1 MFRPI
6 LPKLTEIRA
15 LNRSNLLFCLDV
27 TTINPRQ
34 ANHKSPRLKLAQG
47 DCRDSYRGFL
57 PINRD
62 PLPTEKRTSSSTSS
76 ELLFNL
82 GFLLTWFSEPSS
94 DLRPPALGC
103 ISSYFFFSCKE
114 RREVLSV

>member
-15 LNRSNLLFCLDV
+15 LNHSNLLFSLDV
-27 TTINPRQ
+27 TAINPRQ
-34 ANHKSPRLKLAQG
+34 ANHKSPRLKLSQG
-47 DCRDSYRGFL
+47 DCRDSYSGSS

-62 PLPTEKRTSSSTSS
+62 PLLTEKRTSPISS
-76 ELLFNL
+76 ELLFNFV
-82 GFLLTWFSEPSS
+82 FLLTRFSEPSS
-94 DLRPPALGC
+94 DLRLPALGC

>member
-15 LNRSNLLFCLDV
+15 LNRSNLLFCLNV
-27 TTINPRQ
+27 TAINPRQ
-34 ANHKSPRLKLAQG
+34 ANHKSLRLKLSQG
-47 DCRDSYRGFL
+47 DCRDSYRGSS

-62 PLPTEKRTSSSTSS
+62 PLPTEKRTSSPISS
-76 ELLFNL
+76 ELLFNFV
-82 GFLLTWFSEPSS
+82 FLLARFSEPSS
-94 DLRPPALGC
+94 DLRLSALGC

-114 RREVLSV
+114 RREVLS

>member
-15 LNRSNLLFCLDV
+15 LNRSNLIFCLDV
-27 TTINPRQ
+27 TAINPRP
-34 ANHKSPRLKLAQG
+34 ANHKSPRLKLSQG
-47 DCRDSYRGFL
+47 DCRDSHEGGSS

-62 PLPTEKRTSSSTSS
+62 PLPMKK
-76 ELLFNL
+76 ELLSFNFCRIAL
-82 GFLLTWFSEPSS
+82 PARLVSEPLS

-103 ISSYFFFSCKE
+103 I
-114 RREVLSV
+114 

>member
-15 LNRSNLLFCLDV
+15 LNRSNLFFCLDV
-27 TTINPRQ
+27 TAINQRQ
-34 ANHKSPRLKLAQG
+34 ANHKSLRLKLSQG
-47 DCRDSYRGFL
+47 DCRDSYRGSS

-62 PLPTEKRTSSSTSS
+62 PLPTEKRTSSISS
-76 ELLFNL
+76 ELLFNFV
-82 GFLLTWFSEPSS
+82 FLLARFFEPLS
-94 DLRPPALGC
+94 DLQLSALGC

-114 RREVLSV
+114 R